1 MNASLARRVSESAA
15 ARRSGAVTV
24 RVGGL
29 ALRFSP
35 RVMLMALGTA
45 LAVAVVALWALSLGS
60 FAISWGDALAAAR
73 GQGSADQVFVV
84 HTLRLPRIVA
94 AVLIGAALAVAGAIF
109 QGVVRNPLVSP
120 DIIGIDSGASLAAV
134 FWIVTRQPAPLLPL
148 AAFAG
153 ALLVATTIYVLT
165 WKRGVDSD
173 RLILVGIGVGAAVT
187 AGITFFTVRYPVEIV
202 RPAEFW
208 LMGSLTGSTWN
219 DVRTVLAAAVI
230 LVPVALL
237 LARPLRTLQLGDDI
251 TRGLGVPLERLRL
264 GLLVVGCG
272 LAATAVAIAG
282 PIGFV
287 ALMVPHVARMLAG
300 PVSGGVILFTATLGA
315 LFLLSADIVA
325 QHGLPVTLPVG
336 AITAAVG
343 APYFLFLLYRS
354 HARL

>member
-1 MNASLARRVSESAA
+1 MNAPFAGSMPESAA

-24 RVGGL
+24 RVGGI
-29 ALRFSP
+29 ALRVSP
-35 RVMLMALGTA
+35 RVMAMTAATA
-45 LAVAVVALWALSLGS
+45 LAVVAVAVWALSLGS
-60 FAISWGDALAAAR
+60 FAMSWGDALAAAR
-73 GQGSADQVFVV
+73 GLGSADQVFVV
-84 HTLRLPRIVA
+84 QTLRLPRIA
-94 AVLIGAALAVAGAIF
+94 AAILIGAALAVAGAIF

-120 DIIGIDSGASLAAV
+120 DIIGIDSGASLVAV
-134 FWIVTRQPAPLLPL
+134 FWIITGQPAHLLPL

-153 ALLVATTIYVLT
+153 ALVVAATIYILT

-219 DVRTVLAAAVI
+219 DARTVLTATVVLA
-230 LVPVALL
+230 PCALL
-237 LARPLRTLQLGDDI
+237 LARLLRTLQLGDDI
-251 TRGLGVPLERLRL
+251 TRGLGVPLERLRM

-272 LAATAVAIAG
+272 LAATAVAVAG

-300 PVSGGVILFTATLGA
+300 PISAGVILFTATLGA
-315 LFLLSADIVA
+315 LFLMAADIVA